1 MKKIVGNASDKLIKG
16 TTIYMIGNITSKLM
30 QVMLLPI
37 ITGILFTE
45 EYGYYDIIIST
56 GSLLLPFITLQ
67 LTEALF
73 KFLLKSNKKE
83 KASIVSTV
91 ASYLLVGIGLLA
103 IVLFILNEIT
113 DIIQYPIL
121 IFLHY
126 ATLTIYT
133 FYQKITRSL
142 QKNKAF
148 AISGVLH
155 TFVLILTE
163 IILLIGFKM
172 RLEALLLAHIVSS
185 IVCILYLE
193 YVIAARKMIAINA
206 VSGRKLKTLLK
217 FSIPLVP
224 NSISWWFINSVN
236 TYFVAFYLGVGS
248 NGIYSVANKF
258 PQLLTFMTS
267 VFHMAWQESA
277 IIESDSNERNRFYS
291 DVFNTYVRLLL
302 TALIVVLPFVK
313 IFVPYLIDEKYLGG
327 IPVIPILLLGVVF
340 TSFSQFYG
348 VGYFAFNKTT
358 GALSTTL
365 LAAAINVVICI
376 SLLPYIGLFAPALGT
391 LFAYLVQWIYRMYQM
406 RSYFKIKMDWKPFF
420 FYGSI
425 VAIYMLMFYI
435 IESNYIQVTLFLLAC
450 LIFLLA
456 NKSLI
461 KDFFKKTFG
470 QEKNKR

>member
-1 MKKIVGNASDKLIKG
+1 MGNASDKLIKG
-16 TTIYMIGNITSKLM
+16 TTVYMIGNITSKLM
-30 QVMLLPI
+30 QVVLLPI
-37 ITGILFTE
+37 ITGILLTK
-45 EYGYYDIIIST
+45 EYGYYDLVITT

-73 KFLLKSNKKE
+73 KFLLKSDKKE
-83 KASIVSTV
+83 KKSIVSTV
-91 ASYLLVGIGLLA
+91 ASYLLVGIALLA
-103 IVLFILNEIT
+103 IVLFILDKTTN
-113 DIIQYPIL
+113 IIQYPIL

-126 ATLTIYT
+126 ATLTIFT
-133 FYQKITRSL
+133 FYQKMARSL

-155 TFVLILTE
+155 TFTIILTE
-163 IILLIGFKM
+163 IILLLGFKM
-172 RLEALLLAHIVSS
+172 RIEALLLAHIISN

-193 YVIAARKMIAINA
+193 YVIVARKMISVNA
-206 VSGRKLKTLLK
+206 VSGRTLKGLLK

-224 NSISWWFINSVN
+224 NSVSWWFINSVN
-236 TYFVAFYLGVGS
+236 TYFVAFYLDVGS
-248 NGIYSVANKF
+248 NGVYSVANKF
-258 PQLLTFMTS
+258 PQLLTFVTS
-267 VFHMAWQESA
+267 VFQMAWQESA
-277 IIESDSNERNRFYS
+277 IIESDSEERKKFYS

-327 IPVIPILLLGVVF
+327 IPIIPILLFGVVF

-376 SLLPYIGLFAPALGT
+376 GLLPSIGLFAPALGT

-406 RSYFKIKMDWKPFF
+406 RSYFIIKIDWKTFF
-420 FYGSI
+420 LFGLI
-425 VAIYMLMFYI
+425 VAVYMIMFYI
-435 IESNYIQVTLFLLAC
+435 INNNYIQAILFLLAC
-450 LIFLLA
+450 FIFLFA

-461 KDFFKKTFG
+461 IDFLSKIFVKV
-470 QEKNKR
+470 KNKK